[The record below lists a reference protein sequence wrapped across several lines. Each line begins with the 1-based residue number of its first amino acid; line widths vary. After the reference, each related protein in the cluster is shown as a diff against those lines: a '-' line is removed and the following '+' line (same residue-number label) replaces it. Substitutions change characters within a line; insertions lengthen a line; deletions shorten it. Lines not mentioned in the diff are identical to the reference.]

1 MECKHEYHMQKYDI
15 AQERDGS
22 GIDVEWCSDCG
33 LLFRWHSQI
42 TNERLVEL
50 NDQRMG

>member
-1 MECKHEYHMQKYDI
+1 MTCKHEYRMQKYDI
-15 AQERDGS
+15 AMESDGS

-42 TNERLVEL
+42 TKKRLVEL
-50 NDQRMG
+50 HD